1 MVCCDEC
8 YQLISLCFHKVILG
22 NIAMKKLFLF
32 TLLSLC
38 SCSVFASD
46 LDILLRQ
53 TEQQIDGK
61 IGVAVFD
68 TQTNTSW
75 NFNGNKRFPMMS
87 AFKTLACANVLYD
100 VQQHKLSLTNKI
112 KVTKAGLIN
121 WNPVTQNFVGGQMSL
136 NSVCGAAM
144 LMSDN
149 YAANLALEQVGGPQ
163 GVTKFLRMIGDKTT
177 RLDHFEPKLNYVE
190 KGAENDTTTP
200 IAMMNT
206 IKKLLTGNVLDSE
219 NKAQLKFWMTNNMV
233 SDGLARA
240 VLPTGWKIADRSGG
254 GVNGSRTLTAMVW
267 NKHHQPLFIGIFIS
281 NSRLE
286 TLPELNQVVASISAK
301 IFNKY
306 NIVEQH

>member
-1 MVCCDEC
+1 
-8 YQLISLCFHKVILG
+8 
-22 NIAMKKLFLF
+22 MKRLFLF
-32 TLLSLC
+32 ALFSLC
-38 SCSVFASD
+38 SFTVLASD
-46 LDILLRQ
+46 LDITLRQ

-68 TQTNTSW
+68 SQTNTSW

-87 AFKTLACANVLYD
+87 AFKTLVCANVLYD

-121 WNPVTQNFVGGQMSL
+121 WNPITQNFVGADGQRFGGQMSL
-136 NSVCGAAM
+136 QSVCGAAM

-149 YAANLALEQVGGPQ
+149 YAANLALVQVGGPQ

-177 RLDHFEPKLNYVE
+177 RLDHFEPKVNYVE
-190 KGAENDTTTP
+190 KGAQNDTTTP

-267 NKHHQPLFIGIFIS
+267 NKQHKPLFIGIFIDHS
-281 NSRLE
+281 KLK
-286 TLPELNQVVASISAK
+286 TLPELNQVVASISAR

-306 NIVEQH
+306 HIVEPH